1 MNTIIRRILS
11 QFSCMLQNEE
21 TWMEGFGSSPED
33 SIIQASAMFFI
44 LMLVVIVGNWEM
56 VLSQSVGAP

>member
-1 MNTIIRRILS
+1 
-11 QFSCMLQNEE
+11 MLQNEE
-21 TWMEGFGSSPED
+21 IEGFGSSPED

-56 VLSQSVGAP
+56 VLSQSVGDT